1 MPIDEEKREA
11 AGFGKAVLGLRP
23 AGRRVFAMFLR
34 IQGNG
39 GSLWHLS
46 RGALLRLRTIPSG
59 QTLTSIDFK
68 CVTYNDLAAGQCELG
83 DPRLAHEDFTLVV
96 NV

>member
-11 AGFGKAVLGLRP
+11 AGFGNAVLGLRP
-23 AGRRVFAMFLR
+23 AGRRVFAVFLR
-34 IQGNG
+34 SQGNG
-39 GSLWHLS
+39 GSFWHLS

-68 CVTYNDLAAGQCELG
+68 CVTYNDLAAG
-83 DPRLAHEDFTLVV
+83 H
-96 NV
+96 